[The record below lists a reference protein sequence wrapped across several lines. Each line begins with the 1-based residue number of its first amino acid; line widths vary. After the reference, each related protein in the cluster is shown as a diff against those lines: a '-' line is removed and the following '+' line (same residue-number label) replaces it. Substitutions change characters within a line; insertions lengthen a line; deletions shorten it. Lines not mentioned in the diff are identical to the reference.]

1 MSHTTL
7 TNLKNMKKLI
17 IKLQNTSSQDSK
29 PATDYGLAKGKHSKE
44 LSGSQ

>member
-17 IKLQNTSSQDSK
+17 KLQNTSSKDSK